1 MPKATTACR
10 APCFLTVA
18 SEAATYGRV
27 GRELSKH
34 LLIGLDK
41 FKPGESI
48 KALSHLQRG
57 SADF

>member
-1 MPKATTACR
+1 MQ

-27 GRELSKH
+27 GRQLSKH

-41 FKPGESI
+41 FKPA
-48 KALSHLQRG
+48 KASKR
-57 SADF
+57 SAIYSAEGDFDHAYYVII